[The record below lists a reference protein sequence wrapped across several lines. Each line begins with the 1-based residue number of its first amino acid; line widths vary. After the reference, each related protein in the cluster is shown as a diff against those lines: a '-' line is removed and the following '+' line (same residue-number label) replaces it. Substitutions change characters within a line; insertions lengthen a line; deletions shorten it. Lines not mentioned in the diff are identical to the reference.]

1 MTPPGIAGVATVA
14 VVGRDAWNA
23 LAPLFRRS
31 RGQPLAAAPE
41 AGSLHVGTFG
51 PPPGDEVVLAARPDQ
66 ELPWYEVHCHG
77 GTQMVEL
84 VIEKLFERGVTIT
97 SWKKLIAPPPSTL
110 RTVALRNL
118 TKALTLRAAN
128 VLLDQSLGALDRG
141 IRRVLELFDQS
152 RVNAASD
159 ALNRILR
166 FGNLGRHLTRPWS
179 VAVSGPPNAGKS
191 SLVNTLAGYRR
202 AVVTATPGTTRDV
215 VSTMVALDGWPIELV
230 DTAGVRF
237 TTDTLESAGI
247 RLGEEAARK
256 ADLVLWVMDLSGAP
270 THAPRDIDPLL
281 VLNKSDAAKKWDPQ
295 SVGPGIVVSATT
307 GDGIDVLSEAIVKR
321 LIPTTPSPGDA
332 VPFNDGLAQEFQDTR
347 ADIIAGRT
355 DRARSRLAALL
366 SPEKP
371 A

>member
-1 MTPPGIAGVATVA
+1 MTPPGMAGVATVA
-14 VVGRDAWNA
+14 VVGRDAWKA
-23 LAPLFRRS
+23 VAPLFRRP

-41 AGSLHVGTFG
+41 PGSLHVGTFG
-51 PPPGDEVVLAARPDQ
+51 PPPGDEVVLASRPDQ
-66 ELPWYEVHCHG
+66 EVPWYEVHCHG
-77 GTQMVEL
+77 GSQMVEL
-84 VIEKLFERGVTIT
+84 VIEQLFERGVTIT
-97 SWKKLIAPPPSTL
+97 SWKKLVAPPPSTL

-159 ALNRILR
+159 ALNRVLR
-166 FGNLGRHLTRPWS
+166 FGNLGRHLTRPWT
-179 VAVSGPPNAGKS
+179 VAVCGPPNAGKS
-191 SLVNTLAGYRR
+191 SLVNALAGYRR

-215 VSTMVALDGWPIELV
+215 VSTMVALDGWPIELL

-237 TTDTLESAGI
+237 TTDSLESAGI

-256 ADLVLWVMDLSGAP
+256 ADLVLWVMDLSATPTRAP
-270 THAPRDIDPLL
+270 KEIDPLL
-281 VLNKSDAAKKWDPQ
+281 VLNKADTPKAWDAQ
-295 SVGPGIVVSATT
+295 SVGPSALVSAKS
-307 GDGIDVLSEAIVKR
+307 GDGVEALGEAIVTR
-321 LIPTTPSPGDA
+321 LIPTSPSPGDA
-332 VPFNDGLAQEFQDTR
+332 VPFNDGLAQELQDAR

-366 SPEKP
+366 SSEKP